1 MSVEAIVKQALQQ
14 GILSSDQM
22 SQLLY
27 LTENESLSL
36 YELDL
41 IDHLLEALRL
51 GRLVIQR
58 SIPQSPVLVLKET
71 HPTPWVECSTV
82 FSRLG

>member
-1 MSVEAIVKQALQQ
+1 MSVELIVKQTLQQ

-22 SQLLY
+22 SQLLH
-27 LTENESLSL
+27 LAENEPLSL

-58 SIPQSPVLVLKET
+58 SIPQPPVPVLKET
-71 HPTPWVECSTV
+71 HP
-82 FSRLG
+82 R